1 MTEPTILLVHGA
13 FAESASWNGV
23 IKALFEQGRTST
35 AVANPLR
42 SVTGD
47 AAYLRNVIESIDGP
61 VVLAAHSYGGF
72 VITEAGSHPNVK
84 GLVYVAAFAPDSGET
99 AFQLS
104 TQFEGSSLGAAL
116 DAPRALAEGGVELT
130 IRRDVFR
137 AQFAADV
144 DVQVAGLMGATQ
156 RPVTEK
162 ALTEPLPTGTPAWK
176 MVPSWFVYGESDLNI
191 PAELQRFQVQRSNAR
206 SSRTVAGA
214 SHALTVSQP
223 EIVAETIIQAVE
235 AIASESVEAAA

>member
-1 MTEPTILLVHGA
+1 MSEPTILLVHGA

-23 IKALFEQGRTST
+23 IKSLFEKSVKST

-47 AAYLRNVIESIDGP
+47 GAYLRDVIESIDGP
-61 VVLAAHSYGGF
+61 VLLVAHSYGGF
-72 VITEAGSHPNVK
+72 VITEAGSHPSVK

-99 AFQLS
+99 AFDLS
-104 TQFEGSSLGAAL
+104 TKFEGSTLGAAL
-116 DAPRALAEGGVELT
+116 DAPRPLADGGAELS

-156 RPVTEK
+156 RPVTQL
-162 ALTEPLPTGTPAWK
+162 ALTEPLPTTTPAWK
-176 MVPSWFVYGESDLNI
+176 TVPSWFVYAEQDLNI
-191 PAELQRFQVQRSNAR
+191 PAELQRFQAERSQAR
-206 SSRTVAGA
+206 SAREVAGA

-223 EIVAETIIQAVE
+223 EIVAGTILEALE
-235 AIASESVEAAA
+235 AIRSESVDAAA

>member
-23 IKALFEQGRTST
+23 IKALFEKGHTST

-42 SVTGD
+42 SVSGD
-47 AAYLRNVIESIDGP
+47 GAYLRDVIESIDGD
-61 VVLAAHSYGGF
+61 VVLVAHSYGGF
-72 VITEAGSHPNVK
+72 VITEAGSHPKVK

-99 AFQLS
+99 AFDLS
-104 TQFEGSSLGAAL
+104 TKFEGSSLGAAL
-116 DAPRALAEGGVELT
+116 DVPRPLTDGGVELT

-156 RPVTEK
+156 RPVTQK
-162 ALTEPLPTGTPAWK
+162 ALTEPLSSTPAWK
-176 MVPSWFVYGESDLNI
+176 SVPSWFVYAEHDLNI
-191 PAELQRFQVQRSNAR
+191 PAELQRFQVERSQAR
-206 SSRTVAGA
+206 SAREVAGA
-214 SHALTVSQP
+214 SHAITVSQP
-223 EIVAETIIQAVE
+223 EAVAETIIEAVD
-235 AIASESVEAAA
+235 ACTAGSVEAAA

>member
-23 IKALFEQGRTST
+23 IKTLFEQGHTST

-47 AAYLRNVIESIDGP
+47 AAYLRDVIESIDGP

-84 GLVYVAAFAPDSGET
+84 GLVYVGAFAPDSGET

-116 DAPRALAEGGVELT
+116 DAPRPLAEGGNELT

-176 MVPSWFVYGESDLNI
+176 TVPSWFVYGESDLNI
-191 PAELQRFQVQRSNAR
+191 PAELQRFQAERSNAR
-206 SSRTVAGA
+206 SSREVAGA

-223 EIVAETIIQAVE
+223 EIVAEIIIQAVE
-235 AIASESVEAAA
+235 SIASESVEAAA